1 MIIRLSDQKG
11 YDLLL
16 EAVKNLWEEYP
27 DWHLD
32 ILGEGEMSD
41 YLSEK
46 IRVYHLEKNVC
57 LKGYTGDVVTEYLSS
72 SIYVMSSCYE
82 GFPMALL
89 EAISCG
95 LPVVSVDCPEG
106 PADIIGDGRGILVP
120 PENIEQ
126 LRAGLLSLMGSYDK
140 RKEYAEKG
148 RSFVL
153 QNYNSEVIYEK
164 WNALFQSFINERNNI
179 NQ

>member
-72 SIYVMSSCYE
+72 SIYVMSSRYE

-106 PADIIGDGRGILVP
+106 PAD
-120 PENIEQ
+120 IEQ